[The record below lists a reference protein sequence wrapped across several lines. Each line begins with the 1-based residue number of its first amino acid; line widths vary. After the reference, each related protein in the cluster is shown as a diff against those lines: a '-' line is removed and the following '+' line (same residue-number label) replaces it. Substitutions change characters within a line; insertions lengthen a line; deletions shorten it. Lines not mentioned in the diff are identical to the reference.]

1 MQQLLLPLEHFFP
14 ALYWSMGHIG
24 GNSLVFRIRA
34 TLRDDSRRP
43 RYVKIKSSSNKAAI
57 LSCNTPPP
65 TLESSGR
72 EGQSSYLA
80 QDIYTNTVTEP
91 MPQ

>member
-24 GNSLVFRIRA
+24 GNSLVFRVRA
-34 TLRDDSRRP
+34 TLRDDSRTP
-43 RYVKIKSSSNKAAI
+43 RYVKIKSSSNKAVI
-57 LSCNTPPP
+57 PP

-72 EGQSSYLA
+72 EGRSSYLA
-80 QDIYTNTVTEP
+80 QVIYTNTITEP